1 MVCGGDGWGL
11 GRDSERAQEGEK
23 KKDNKRWVWQGGGYK
38 KHSKKEHFD
47 SLFRTELIFPVGFKF
62 KNSCQ
67 MIKIVQ
73 QCETSSAKAFRL
85 FFDEQQVE
93 DGEKESDET
102 EGWTRRLVSSA
113 ATPPQSTVQE
123 GGGIKNH
130 FNESRAQRER
140 RGETFWPHSKGR
152 KSIFPQLCYCLQE
165 YKCDDQ
171 KRSSLEAQTGTSSNV
186 HQTDVLKLTGSYK
199 KGVKGEQR
207 CYETSV
213 TAQFIPLQTVC
224 IVKISSSKKKLKS
237 CTSLVRQMDAS
248 IWLPLWWWRYLFRN
262 VSSCVLAS
270 NAKGKNEL
278 PQLQNDRRHQLQ
290 VVPHLSSLWTSD
302 LVKILQ

>member
-1 MVCGGDGWGL
+1 MPNDQNCSAMRDFQCKGLPPLLWWAASRGW
-11 GRDSERAQEGEK
+11 REGVWW
-23 KKDNKRWVWQGGGYK
+23 DRGMNKEACELCSYTATEYCTGGG
-38 KHSKKEHFD
+38 
-47 SLFRTELIFPVGFKF
+47 
-62 KNSCQ
+62 
-67 MIKIVQ
+67 
-73 QCETSSAKAFRL
+73 
-85 FFDEQQVE
+85 
-93 DGEKESDET
+93 
-102 EGWTRRLVSSA
+102 
-113 ATPPQSTVQE
+113 
-123 GGGIKNH
+123 GGNIKNH

-152 KSIFPQLCYCLQE
+152 KSIFSQLCYCLQE

-171 KRSSLEAQTGTSSNV
+171 KRSSLEAKTGTSSNV

-224 IVKISSSKKKLKS
+224 IVKISSS
-237 CTSLVRQMDAS
+237 LVRQMDAS
-248 IWLPLWWWRYLFRN
+248 IWLRLWWWRYLFRN
-262 VSSCVLAS
+262 VSSRVLAS

-290 VVPHLSSLWTSD
+290 VVPHLSPLWTSD